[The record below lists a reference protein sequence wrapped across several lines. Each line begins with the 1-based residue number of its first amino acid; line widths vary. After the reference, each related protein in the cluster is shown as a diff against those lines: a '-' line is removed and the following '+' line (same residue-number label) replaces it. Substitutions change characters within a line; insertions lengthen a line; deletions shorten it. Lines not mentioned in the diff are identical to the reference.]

1 MIYLITLSNFLAA
14 LSSALAAFF
23 WYRAAQVQ
31 APPNALFGVSGF
43 ADANYGNGF
52 NSFVDAKPL
61 VEYAQDSGRKN
72 LVAATWS
79 AVAALFAFL
88 SLSLGLLAHP

>member
-1 MIYLITLSNFLAA
+1 MIYVITLSNFLAA

-61 VEYAQDSGRKN
+61 VEYAQDSGRRNKI
-72 LVAATWS
+72 AALWS
-79 AVAALFAFL
+79 AAAALFAFL
-88 SLSLGLLAHP
+88 AWCFGLAAHA